1 MTIQEAN
8 ALRTAARN
16 AALDAYVAAQRVR
29 HWADHQYG
37 EFMKEYVKLEEVEWQ
52 ATDVLNAITRD
63 YDRAWDAAHHVP
75 LDWNQIAVVDDEPR
89 RRKFIDNNFD
99 TSGSIYDIDGRV
111 ENGVAEFL

>member
-29 HWADHQYG
+29 HLAGHQHG
-37 EFMKEYVKLEEVEWQ
+37 ELIEEYIKLEEEERQ

-63 YDRAWDAAHHVP
+63 YDRAWDAAHHIP

-89 RRKFIDNNFD
+89 RRKFINNNFD